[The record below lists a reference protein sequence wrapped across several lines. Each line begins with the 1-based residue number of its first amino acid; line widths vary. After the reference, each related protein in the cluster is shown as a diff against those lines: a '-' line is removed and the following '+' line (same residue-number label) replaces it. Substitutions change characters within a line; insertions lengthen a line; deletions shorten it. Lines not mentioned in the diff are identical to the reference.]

1 MAVDNLRP
9 FVLIL
14 IASCRNETPT
24 KNRIELLQGTL
35 DMLVLADPAVGPAAR
50 PWHRPGDPGE
60 VGRAAPDRNRFLYP
74 ALHRLEGKGWISAA
88 WKTSEN
94 NQKAKYYR
102 LTPAGK
108 RQLSQE
114 QSRWKLMVRA
124 DRQSDEAGLRI
135 AR

>member
-1 MAVDNLRP
+1 MPERDP
-9 FVLIL
+9 Y
-14 IASCRNETPT
+14 

-35 DMLVLADPAVGPAAR
+35 DMLVLQTLQWGPQHGHGIGQAI
-50 PWHRPGDPGE
+50 
-60 VGRAAPDRNRFLYP
+60 RAKSAELLQIETGSLYP

-88 WKTSEN
+88 WKTSEK

-124 DRQSDEAGLRI
+124 I
-135 AR
+135 ARVMKPV